1 MCGMGN
7 LTRAAYANQ
16 RMTLD
21 RKLAKF
27 NAKAEYD
34 DRATWSNPQW
44 RVFIIHVLA
53 RRLAMPLSDVGVWE
67 HATLFS
73 ARGIVAERYA
83 QKKVKENG
91 YDSGWRKS
99 DISLHS

>member
-1 MCGMGN
+1 MRGMGN

-44 RVFIIHVLA
+44 RVFIIHVSS
-53 RRLAMPLSDVGVWE
+53 RRLAMPPIDVSVWG
-67 HATLFS
+67 HATSFC
-73 ARGIVAERYA
+73 AEKAADEGR
-83 QKKVKENG
+83 
-91 YDSGWRKS
+91 
-99 DISLHS
+99 